1 MRKSFEVANMRC
13 EGCAATIRSA
23 LSRDFGDNIEID
35 LTTMPRKVTVDIED
49 AEHEALFIERLRKL
63 GYPLYDDDISG
74 IEGAVMKGKSF
85 VSCAIGKFNP
95 TKENK

>member
-1 MRKSFEVANMRC
+1 
-13 EGCAATIRSA
+13 
-23 LSRDFGDNIEID
+23 
-35 LTTMPRKVTVDIED
+35 MPRKVTVDIED
-49 AEHEALFIERLRKL
+49 AEHEALFIECLRKL